1 MHPDFT
7 KCVNGAS
14 TDRRASEAVYAG
26 LRQAIAPVVAAEP
39 GGLRGRVDRS
49 NVTSVVHEVWMRLAG
64 RTGWRDRIHY
74 CRVAARVARRLL
86 IDEARSRGRRRS
98 SSLEDAPAEPIAPAE
113 FDLLASALRID
124 GLLRELRGVCPRASE
139 VAQLKLF
146 GDPPT
151 RTMAEAIGVCERTI
165 ERELRFVKAWMAVRL
180 DEDPLRRGG

>member
-14 TDRRASEAVYAG
+14 TDPRAPEAVYAV
-26 LRQAIAPVVAAEP
+26 LRRVVAPIAAAEP

-64 RTGWRDRIHY
+64 RTGWRDRVHY

-86 IDEARSRGRRRS
+86 IDEARSRRRRRS
-98 SSLEDAPAEPIAPAE
+98 CSLEDAPTEPIASAE
-113 FDLLASALRID
+113 RDLPASALRID
-124 GLLRELRGVCPRASE
+124 GLLRELRGVSPRAAE
-139 VAQLKLF
+139 IAQLKLF

-151 RTMAEAIGVCERTI
+151 KTMAEAVGVCERTI
-165 ERELRFVKAWMAVRL
+165 ERELRFVRAWMTVRL
-180 DEDPLRRGG
+180 EEEPLRKGR